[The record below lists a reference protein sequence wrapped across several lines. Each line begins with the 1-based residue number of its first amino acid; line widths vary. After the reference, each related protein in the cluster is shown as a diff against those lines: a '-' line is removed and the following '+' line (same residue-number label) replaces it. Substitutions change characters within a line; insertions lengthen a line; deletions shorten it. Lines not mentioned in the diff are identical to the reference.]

1 MLDEKI
7 VWRVPRTS
15 PIAGDHRGVREV
27 AAYFARRR
35 RLAHMTMRMHGGPLL
50 AEGDAVVQLAE
61 GSAQLGGE
69 HVRWQTVGVY
79 RVRNGRIAAVWL
91 VPLELFDS
99 LWSRAPA
106 DDSG

>member
-1 MLDEKI
+1 
-7 VWRVPRTS
+7 
-15 PIAGDHRGVREV
+15 
-27 AAYFARRR
+27 
-35 RLAHMTMRMHGGPLL
+35 MTMRMHGGPLL